1 MNKINM
7 KKKMVGKIRYVM
19 QAFAILLTAIGV
31 FRGYPVAKALLLGVT
46 FIMGPVFCGWIC
58 PFGTLQDFFGM
69 LGDKL
74 GIKKRTVSES
84 LNKVLVCSRYVLL
97 IITIFISAD
106 FIFNLLSLDPR
117 SNLSVVL
124 TGNSLTVIGWIVIGI
139 FLGISLFFKRPF
151 CNYLCIE
158 GAKYGVFS
166 MLRPVTI
173 IRDKNLC
180 INCNKCNKVCP
191 MNINVSSYG
200 QVRSLQCVNCM
211 ECVTEC
217 PVSNAL
223 TVSIIPVKGK
233 KRKIVLPLIIASALS
248 VFAFIVYNNINYDSL
263 NIGVLSSNLSDKST
277 VITGESIVEYGD
289 AVGIADG
296 VYTGTGKGFRGEMTT
311 EVTVQSEQITKIE
324 VTETVDD
331 AKWFDRAYS
340 TVASE
345 IISSQTGDVD
355 SVSGA
360 TYSSM
365 GIKEAVA
372 NALINAGGKN
382 VEAIVNDLPE
392 GGRSRGERPEGGRY
406 HDKRPDGD
414 QFNRY

>member
-7 KKKMVGKIRYVM
+7 KKKMVRKIRYGV
-19 QAFAILLTAIGV
+19 QAFGILLTTIGL
-31 FRGYPVAKALLLGVT
+31 FTGYPIAKALLLGIT

-74 GIKKRTVSES
+74 GIKKRIVPKS
-84 LNKVLVCSRYVLL
+84 LNKVLVCLRYVLL
-97 IITIFISAD
+97 LITTFISID
-106 FIFNLLSLDPR
+106 FIFSLLSLDPR

-124 TGNSLTVIGWIVIGI
+124 TGNSLTLIGWIVIGI

-158 GAKYGVFS
+158 GAKYGIVGA
-166 MLRPVTI
+166 LRPVTI
-173 IRDKNLC
+173 IRDKNSC

-191 MNINVSSYG
+191 MNIDVSSYG

-211 ECVTEC
+211 ECVMEC
-217 PVSNAL
+217 PVSNTL
-223 TVSIIPVKGK
+223 TVGIVPVKGK
-233 KRKIVLPLIIASALS
+233 KRKIVLPIIIASALS
-248 VFAFIVYNNINYDSL
+248 VFAFIVYNNINYGSS
-263 NIGVLSSNLSDKST
+263 NIGVLSGDLSDKST
-277 VITGESIVEYGD
+277 VITGESTVEYGD
-289 AVGIADG
+289 AAGIADG
-296 VYTGTGKGFRGEMTT
+296 VYTGTGTGFRGEMTT
-311 EVTVQSEQITKIE
+311 EVTVKSEQVTKIE
-324 VTETVDD
+324 VAKTVDD

-345 IISSQTGDVD
+345 IISLQTADVD
-355 SVSGA
+355 TVSGA

-392 GGRSRGERPEGGRY
+392 GGRSKGKRPEGG
-406 HDKRPDGD
+406 H
-414 QFNRY
+414 FNRN